1 MVSYKTIQQTT
12 KSFPYKMLKRF
23 LLLALGS
30 LLCLGSVWATPI
42 SPEVSLRIAQQF
54 FRGSS
59 LRSSEPSLTLSYIHR
74 PQNSQAKQTHLRA
87 SEVIAPTYY
96 YIYNRGEN
104 DGFVIVAGDD
114 RLEQILA
121 YSYEGHFSMES
132 APREALYW
140 LKGIDKEIETFYRTD
155 MFYSTS
161 PKGTRELPQKQVA
174 PLLEKEQ
181 IRWDQG
187 YPFNSECP
195 VDPFTSRKCVTGCVA
210 TALAQVLRF
219 HKWPDVG
226 TGSHSYID
234 SMYTPH
240 ITRSVT
246 FNTRYDWANMPG
258 TYDPNTIENKEVVAK
273 AYGLLMRDA
282 GHAVDMT
289 YSSRGSGA
297 LDTYIVRALR
307 DFFKY
312 SGETHLLYR
321 GQVNQEKWEGTIRT
335 ELDNERPVIFFGQG
349 EGGHCFVCDGYD
361 DKGLFHFNWGWGGKA
376 NAYYRLTALQPS
388 SLGTGAGMGFY
399 DYAQS
404 IVVGAAPCRDGE
416 CGEKAPLST
425 PSVSLRAKILPNSG
439 GKKITMAGIY
449 MQSAQTLMHC
459 TLRFAMYDSKETRV
473 KEGHPDV
480 GNLSVYIPYISR
492 DTLEVK
498 DLADG
503 TYTLKLEYALE
514 GDDYKP
520 LHFLYDE
527 PSIAFITIAD
537 HKVSK
542 IEYDV
547 PIDWLSVDPKTV
559 KTDKLYSYEKSEV
572 SFTVHNSSK
581 REMYLPAQLFCVD
594 GQTFDRE
601 EGTPDYRYSAG
612 VQMITV
618 PAEGDAEITF
628 SGFRPILPKDSKANL
643 YLRIPRL
650 NPDEPGTDFG
660 FYNNRMARSAAR
672 RIAKDC
678 IVKLPG
684 SYTDATLV
692 CELVTEGP
700 IQIVC
705 TDNNVRPCKF
715 EIRNEGSLYDPT
727 GSKAAIRALLTTGYN
742 DQEGNV
748 EVLAVSTN
756 ALSGKIG
763 KGEKKYFVPMFSL
776 GREFSFL
783 AGKDGLLRIL
793 TVVSDQFGLSDFG
806 QKIFGTIKVPVH
818 FILKNSNEGGIEV
831 IPQEIM
837 LYPNPATTETT
848 LRTILPMEQISI
860 EAMDGKHIASY
871 KVDGVQSFQIPTNQL
886 MAGEYIVRC
895 ATSNG
900 KTLMTTLLVR

>member
-1 MVSYKTIQQTT
+1 
-12 KSFPYKMLKRF
+12 
-23 LLLALGS
+23 
-30 LLCLGSVWATPI
+30 
-42 SPEVSLRIAQQF
+42 
-54 FRGSS
+54 
-59 LRSSEPSLTLSYIHR
+59 
-74 PQNSQAKQTHLRA
+74 
-87 SEVIAPTYY
+87 
-96 YIYNRGEN
+96 
-104 DGFVIVAGDD
+104 
-114 RLEQILA
+114 
-121 YSYEGHFSMES
+121 
-132 APREALYW
+132 
-140 LKGIDKEIETFYRTD
+140 
-155 MFYSTS
+155 
-161 PKGTRELPQKQVA
+161 
-174 PLLEKEQ
+174 
-181 IRWDQG
+181 
-187 YPFNSECP
+187 
-195 VDPFTSRKCVTGCVA
+195 
-210 TALAQVLRF
+210 
-219 HKWPDVG
+219 
-226 TGSHSYID
+226 
-234 SMYTPH
+234 
-240 ITRSVT
+240 
-246 FNTRYDWANMPG
+246 
-258 TYDPNTIENKEVVAK
+258 
-273 AYGLLMRDA
+273 
-282 GHAVDMT
+282 
-289 YSSRGSGA
+289 
-297 LDTYIVRALR
+297 
-307 DFFKY
+307 
-312 SGETHLLYR
+312 
-321 GQVNQEKWEGTIRT
+321 
-335 ELDNERPVIFFGQG
+335 
-349 EGGHCFVCDGYD
+349 
-361 DKGLFHFNWGWGGKA
+361 
-376 NAYYRLTALQPS
+376 
-388 SLGTGAGMGFY
+388 
-399 DYAQS
+399 
-404 IVVGAAPCRDGE
+404 
-416 CGEKAPLST
+416 
-425 PSVSLRAKILPNSG
+425 
-439 GKKITMAGIY
+439 MAGIY
-449 MQSAQTLMHC
+449 MQNAQTLMHC
-459 TLRFAMYDSKETRV
+459 TLRFAIYDGKETRV

-480 GNLSVYIPYISR
+480 GDLSVYIPYISR

-514 GDDYKP
+514 GKDYKP

-559 KTDKLYSYEKSEV
+559 KADKLYSYEKSEV

-594 GQTFDRE
+594 GQTFNRE

-860 EAMDGKHIASY
+860 EAMDGTHIVSY

-895 ATSNG
+895 VTSNG